1 MHLVYIFCFIF
12 WKWQVKEMG
21 GRSKPADAIKVT
33 DQSTE
38 KKKGLGDWMNI
49 IKPPNEEKDH
59 WVSICNF

>member
-1 MHLVYIFCFIF
+1 
-12 WKWQVKEMG
+12 MG

-49 IKPPNEEKDH
+49 IKPPNEEKDLLH
-59 WVSICNF
+59 SKIPTKFPIVEFCIR